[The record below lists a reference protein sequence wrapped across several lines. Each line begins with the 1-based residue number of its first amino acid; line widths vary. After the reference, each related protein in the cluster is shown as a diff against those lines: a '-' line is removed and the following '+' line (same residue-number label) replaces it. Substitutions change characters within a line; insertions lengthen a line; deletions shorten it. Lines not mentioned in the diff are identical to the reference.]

1 MGVLI
6 DSIPVLQTNIMRI
19 IWWKVRRITSEI
31 LGVKGITTRLTTAV
45 PPFGEVPYTS
55 QRIISVKETDV
66 RTNKIFST
74 GKRTL

>member
-31 LGVKGITTRLTTAV
+31 LGVKGLTTRLTTEV
-45 PPFGEVPYTS
+45 PPFWGGLLYKS
-55 QRIISVKETDV
+55 KNYQCKGD
-66 RTNKIFST
+66 
-74 GKRTL
+74 